1 MTKYV
6 TLDKMTAEQ
15 FITKARR
22 FGWNA
27 TSNETLVNPRSNR
40 DRINIAEVNGYVVV
54 VPVSKAVISDLVDRF
69 QLIPESNPAYKDRT
83 DDL

>member
-6 TLDKMTAEQ
+6 TLNKMKAER
-15 FITKARR
+15 FITRARQL
-22 FGWNA
+22 GWNA

-40 DRINIAEVNGYVVV
+40 DRISIEEVNGYVVV

-69 QLIPESNPAYKDRT
+69 QLIPESNPSYKART